1 MFELVNPKEFLMR
14 GDVILVEAHHRR
26 AAEAIV
32 ERILPAIQQKAGR
45 YTITVAGESGSGK
58 SETAKALAEALETRG
73 VACGIYQQ
81 DDYFVLPPKSN
92 DKKRREDIAWVGTQ
106 EVRLDLLDEHLAAA
120 LSGADEVNKPLVV
133 YDDDAIIE
141 ETMDLRGLKV
151 LIAEGTYTTLL
162 EHVDTRVFIARTR
175 LETLEARR
183 KRGRE
188 AIEPFIEKVRE
199 IEHATISPHAERADV
214 VIRKD
219 YDVEFAAV

>member
-1 MFELVNPKEFLMR
+1 MR

-32 ERILPAIQQKAGR
+32 ERILPAINDKAGR
-45 YTITVAGESGSGK
+45 TTITVAGESGSGK
-58 SETAKALAEALETRG
+58 SETAKALAEALEARG

-92 DKKRREDIAWVGTQ
+92 DKKRREDIAWVGTR
-106 EVRLDLLDEHLAAA
+106 EVRLDLLDDHLAAA
-120 LSGADEVNKPLVV
+120 LAGADEVKKPLVI
-133 YDDDAIIE
+133 YDDDIITE

-188 AIEPFIEKVRE
+188 AIEPFIEKVLE
-199 IEHATISPHAERADV
+199 IEHAIISPQAARAHV
-214 VIRKD
+214 VISKD
-219 YDVEFAAV
+219 YDVEFRSPVV

>member
-1 MFELVNPKEFLMR
+1 MR

-32 ERILPAIQQKAGR
+32 ERILAAISAKAGR
-45 YTITVAGESGSGK
+45 YTMTVAGESGSGK
-58 SETAKALAEALETRG
+58 SETAKALAEALEARG

-106 EVRLDLLDEHLAAA
+106 EVRLDLLDAHLAAA
-120 LSGADEVNKPLVV
+120 LAGADEVKKPLVI
-133 YDDDAIIE
+133 YDDDVITE

-188 AIEPFIEKVRE
+188 AIEPFIEKVLE
-199 IEHATISPHAERADV
+199 IEHAIISPQAARAHV
-214 VIRKD
+214 VISKD
-219 YDVEFAAV
+219 YDVEFRSPVV